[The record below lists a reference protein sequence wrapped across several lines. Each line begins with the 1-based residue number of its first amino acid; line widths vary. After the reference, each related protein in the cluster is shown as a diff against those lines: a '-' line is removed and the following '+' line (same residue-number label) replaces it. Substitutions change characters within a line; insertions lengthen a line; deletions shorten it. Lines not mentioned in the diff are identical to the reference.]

1 MFSREIVTYA
11 WFHCKGEWVL
21 SSDFSMLGACQIEYI
36 GISPNIEKII
46 QRMNHIHEYGK
57 YPRQQHQKQQN
68 NTGKQANKPTTEC

>member
-1 MFSREIVTYA
+1 
-11 WFHCKGEWVL
+11 
-21 SSDFSMLGACQIEYI
+21 MLGACQIEYI

-46 QRMNHIHEYGK
+46 QRMNHSHEYRK

>member
-1 MFSREIVTYA
+1 
-11 WFHCKGEWVL
+11 
-21 SSDFSMLGACQIEYI
+21 MLGACQIEYI

-46 QRMNHIHEYGK
+46 QRMNHTHEYGK